1 LVFLNL
7 LVGKNLGDFARGW
20 QLTGHAGQN
29 LDFIANL
36 IDFQSQYDAVAAFGD
51 IGDCAFEI
59 ANHRVNNTPLF
70 VFIKLGYD
78 AADFLEANIC
88 AIPYPSGTPAGR

>member
-29 LDFIANL
+29 LDFIADL
-36 IDFQSQYDAVAAFGD
+36 IDFKSQYDAVAAFGD
-51 IGDCAFEI
+51 IGDSAFEI
-59 ANHRVNNTPLF
+59 ANHKINNNTWLF
-70 VFIKLGYD
+70 VFIQLGDD
-78 AADFLEANIC
+78 AEDGVETDIC
-88 AIPYPSGTPAGR
+88 SIGF